1 MVACYHAS
9 RDLIGK
15 TDRKSKQRQPS
26 EDAEMSPRTNHV
38 GEKEAPVKHNG
49 QTADDKGDRHEPYQ
63 KPQRAEQL
71 IQSVQQSFGIE
82 EMPAAGLARPAFLLN
97 QRSRRSVFVVH
108 NMGGVDLL
116 FQGGRLAAT
125 VLEQLPARQHFDE
138 LLDILVPVVKVEP
151 VIAFFTKILCAI
163 GLAQAR

>member
-1 MVACYHAS
+1 M
-9 RDLIGK
+9 
-15 TDRKSKQRQPS
+15 
-26 EDAEMSPRTNHV
+26 
-38 GEKEAPVKHNG
+38 KHNG

-97 QRSRRSVFVVH
+97 RRSCRGSVFLVH
-108 NMGGVDLL
+108 IMGDVDLV
-116 FQGGRLAAT
+116 FEGCRLAAP
-125 VLEQLPARQHFDE
+125 VLEQLPARQHLDE

-151 VIAFFTKILCAI
+151 VIAFLAKILRAI
-163 GLAQAR
+163 GPAQAR